1 MTDTLAE
8 SAFGQISLYS
18 GAMVFSSFSIAD
30 STTATS
36 GWDRPDSEESL
47 TRYINWYSSTH
58 RNGSIAIIEPAKPSD
73 PEIITRSTEPSPTVI
88 NNYYYNTVKQP
99 KEQHEK
105 EVLPMFTTST
115 VIGIIVIV
123 IITVKFIIPRLT
135 WRYVIGK
142 IVRVFY
148 RPAKKEI
155 NTVKN
160 EWQQAN
166 MEEDIKN

>member
-1 MTDTLAE
+1 
-8 SAFGQISLYS
+8 
-18 GAMVFSSFSIAD
+18 
-30 STTATS
+30 
-36 GWDRPDSEESL
+36 
-47 TRYINWYSSTH
+47 
-58 RNGSIAIIEPAKPSD
+58 
-73 PEIITRSTEPSPTVI
+73 
-88 NNYYYNTVKQP
+88 
-99 KEQHEK
+99 
-105 EVLPMFTTST
+105 MFTTST